1 MRKLLSIV
9 TVPVALCV
17 ATSAYSK
24 EKVVVIPL
32 PSAGALAGQV
42 CPAGEF
48 VYGFDAS
55 GNILCSSST
64 KTVFVTEDFFFGDL
78 GGVTGA
84 DAKCQT
90 AANNGG
96 LNGTYKA
103 WISVETSSPAT
114 SFTQSTVPYVTTRG
128 DQVAS
133 NWQDLIDGTL
143 TNPINGDEYGNEVSF
158 ADVWTNTKADGTIY
172 SLTKSCENFTSSAD
186 YGLGM
191 PVNNALIGFAS
202 DVDHRWTESGISFE
216 CAIGVMRL
224 YCFQQ

>member
-9 TVPVALCV
+9 TVTVALCG

-143 TNPINGDEYGNEVSF
+143 TNPINGDEYGSAVPG

-172 SLTKSCENFTSSAD
+172 SSALTDSCQNFTLSAGYPYTAKVGLASEVDSS
-186 YGLGM
+186 
-191 PVNNALIGFAS
+191 
-202 DVDHRWTESGISFE
+202 WTESGFSFE
-216 CAIGVMRL
+216 CLFGMMRL